1 MKRPGATAFS
11 ASPWRPTGPCSPASS
26 AALPPSRSRVL
37 KIVFI
42 TNGAT
47 SEFLTADLLEAG
59 KGNDSYALTHDG
71 KTVTFT
77 AGEEDVSGILVKA

>member
-1 MKRPGATAFS
+1 M
-11 ASPWRPTGPCSPASS
+11 
-26 AALPPSRSRVL
+26 
-37 KIVFI
+37 FI

>member
-1 MKRPGATAFS
+1 MEADRAVLTGRLS
-11 ASPWRPTGPCSPASS
+11 GIASLQAQGIE
-26 AALPPSRSRVL
+26 

-59 KGNDSYALTHDG
+59 EGNDSYALTHDG

-77 AGEEDVSGILVKA
+77 AGEADVSGILVKA

>member
-1 MKRPGATAFS
+1 MEADRAVLTGKLSGI
-11 ASPWRPTGPCSPASS
+11 ASLQAQGIER
-26 AALPPSRSRVL
+26 
-37 KIVFI
+37 IVFI

-77 AGEEDVSGILVKA
+77 AGEADVSGILVKA